1 MEDGGVNPPEP
12 RVIPGAGAGT
22 NHHGLLGVYQV
33 VTSRYGTVPHHML
46 GMAIVNDIAL
56 LTRWVASTIREEE
69 PC

>member
-1 MEDGGVNPPEP
+1 M
-12 RVIPGAGAGT
+12 
-22 NHHGLLGVYQV
+22 YQV

-56 LTRWVASTIREEE
+56 LAREVAGAIGEEE